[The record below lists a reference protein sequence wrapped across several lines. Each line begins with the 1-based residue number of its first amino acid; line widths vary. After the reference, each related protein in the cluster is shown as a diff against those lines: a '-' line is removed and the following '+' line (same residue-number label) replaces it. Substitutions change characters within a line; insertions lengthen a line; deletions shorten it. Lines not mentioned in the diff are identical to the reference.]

1 MPAYSQGRWQTLEN
15 MKKLAGLLFFFTLA
29 CGHGVMQAQTSST
42 NKSNEIPQ
50 QRKNVAILIFNGVQI
65 IDFTGP
71 YEVFGQ
77 AGYNVFTVAGKLDT
91 ITTHMKLDV
100 LPKYDFTNH
109 PKPDIIVVPGG
120 GAPHRLPSDD
130 PTIAWISATSIK
142 ADYILS
148 VCNGVF
154 FLASAGLLEDK
165 EATTYAPMINH
176 ISMHAPNTLPV
187 YDKRFV
193 QSGNI
198 VTAGGLSAGI
208 DASLHVVSLDK
219 GVGRATEVANNMEY
233 NWNPTSGYVRS
244 QLADMQLLNVLDFN
258 PPLLNRKVIKYE
270 GDDTYWI
277 CEYEVIRKETLKEFY
292 DQFAQ
297 AASMYRW
304 NKDNESITKKTILTN
319 WTFTDFNDRTWT
331 CQTQFSTIENK
342 WNLRLF
348 IDLKRK

>member
-1 MPAYSQGRWQTLEN
+1 MKNLIVLLLILTLGCGKGDKDPTHHTDEQKLTSTLQT
-15 MKKLAGLLFFFTLA
+15 
-29 CGHGVMQAQTSST
+29 
-42 NKSNEIPQ
+42 
-50 QRKNVAILIFNGVQI
+50 QRKNVAILIFDGVQI

-77 AGYNVFTVAGKLDT
+77 AGYNVFTVAEKLDT

-100 LPKYDFTNH
+100 LPRYDFTNN

-120 GAPHRLPSDD
+120 GAPHRLPKDD
-130 PTIAWISATSIK
+130 QTIQWIISTSNK
-142 ADYILS
+142 AEYVLS
-148 VCNGVF
+148 VCNGAF
-154 FLASAGLLEDK
+154 FLASAGLLNDK

-176 ISMHAPNTLPV
+176 ITMYTSNTKPI

-233 NWNPTSGYVRS
+233 NWNPKSGYVRS

-258 PPLLNRKVIKYE
+258 PPLFNRKVIKYE

-292 DQFAQ
+292 DQFDQ
-297 AASMYRW
+297 AASMYKW

-319 WTFTDFNDRTWT
+319 WTIIDFNDKTWT
-331 CQTQFSTIENK
+331 CQTQFSTIEDK
-342 WNLRLF
+342 GNLRLF